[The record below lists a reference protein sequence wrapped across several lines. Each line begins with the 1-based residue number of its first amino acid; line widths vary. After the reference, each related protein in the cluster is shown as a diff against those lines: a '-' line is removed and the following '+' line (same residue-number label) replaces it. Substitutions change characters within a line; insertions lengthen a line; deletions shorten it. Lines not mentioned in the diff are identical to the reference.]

1 MDQNIQDFINGKR
14 IAVVGASRDSKKFG
28 NSAYKEL
35 KQRGYQ
41 VFAVNPAT
49 TEIDGDPC
57 YPNLTAL
64 KDKVDGVLLTVPPAK
79 GMEVLREAAQVGMHN
94 VWIQQQGDS
103 PEELALARQ
112 LGLNVVSGKCI
123 LMYAT
128 PVRSFHK
135 WHRGFNKL
143 VGKL

>member
-1 MDQNIQDFINGKR
+1 MDR
-14 IAVVGASRDSKKFG
+14 PALIASPHLPDARPCT
-28 NSAYKEL
+28 NSWRRCCHLA
-35 KQRGYQ
+35 
-41 VFAVNPAT
+41 
-49 TEIDGDPC
+49 
-57 YPNLTAL
+57 AL
-64 KDKVDGVLLTVPPAK
+64 KDEVDGVLVTVPPAK
-79 GMEVLREAAQVGMHN
+79 GMEVLREAAQEGRRN